1 MTAVTEQDLSA
12 TPPRSAAERFGIL
25 EMPSLEY
32 TPEVAAET
40 EALYQRVAHH
50 IPRIEWP
57 VYAPYVAAINRI
69 KKQRNAVILAHNYQT
84 PEIFHCVADIVGD
97 SLQLA
102 REAER
107 VDADIIVQCGVH
119 FMAETSK
126 LLSPDKTVLIP
137 DLRAGCSL
145 AESIT
150 GADVRLL
157 RETYPGVPIVT
168 YVNTSADVK
177 AESDI
182 CCTSANAVQ
191 VVESF
196 GVDRVL
202 CIPDEFLAQNVAAQ
216 TDVQILTWKG
226 RCEVHERFSAD
237 ELLAYRAADPSI
249 KIIAHPECPPEV
261 VAVSDYTGSTKG
273 MIDYVKDNRPP
284 KVMLITEC
292 SMASNIAAEVPEVN
306 FIKPCNLCPH
316 MKRITLPKILDTLLN
331 MSGEIVVD
339 PAMAVK
345 ARQAVERMIN
355 LKN

>member
-1 MTAVTEQDLSA
+1 MTTITTQQ
-12 TPPRSAAERFGIL
+12 TAAERFGIL

-40 EALYQRVAHH
+40 EELYQRVAHH

-137 DLRAGCSL
+137 DMRAGCSL

-216 TDVQILTWKG
+216 TSVTVLTWKG
-226 RCEVHERFSAD
+226 RCEVHERFTAE
-237 ELLAYRAADPSI
+237 ELMAYRANDPSV
-249 KIIAHPECPPEV
+249 KIVAHPECPPEV
-261 VAVSDYTGSTKG
+261 VAVADFAGSTKG
-273 MIDYVKDNRPP
+273 MIDYVKTNRPP
-284 KVMLITEC
+284 KVMLVTEC
-292 SMASNIAAEVPEVN
+292 SMAANIAAEVPEVE
-306 FIKPCNLCPH
+306 FVKPCNLCPH
-316 MKRITLPKILDTLLN
+316 MKRITLPKILDALVN
-331 MSGEIVVD
+331 MSGEVFVD
-339 PAMAVK
+339 PVIAAK
-345 ARQAVERMIN
+345 ARLAVERMIN